1 MFFENGTWPMVLYN
15 KGARHKPGGQE
26 ELAGGSGSYVKHKG
40 LKISYKEK
48 GEGEKR
54 CNGSRE
60 RSKYLRNR
68 SERRVR
74 KGWRDRSSQIS

>member
-1 MFFENGTWPMVLYN
+1 M
-15 KGARHKPGGQE
+15 KGEPDLWYCITREPDLNQGVRKGLLEDVA
-26 ELAGGSGSYVKHKG
+26 LIKHKG

-48 GEGEKR
+48 GEGETR

-68 SERRVR
+68 
-74 KGWRDRSSQIS
+74 KSSMFGI

>member
-1 MFFENGTWPMVLYN
+1 MFFEKGTWPMVLYN
-15 KGARHKPGGQE
+15 KGARPKPGGQE
-26 ELAGGSGSYVKHKG
+26 GLAGGSGSYVKHKG

-60 RSKYLRNR
+60 RSKNLRNR
-68 SERRVR
+68 
-74 KGWRDRSSQIS
+74 KSSMFRI